1 LLTKGVIVKCS
12 QPGTRRRTGAYAC
25 SSCMA
30 RSARVVDARKQ
41 PEFVA
46 QSTEPEMPGIVECIF
61 PIEVVSYD

>member
-1 LLTKGVIVKCS
+1 
-12 QPGTRRRTGAYAC
+12 
-25 SSCMA
+25 MA